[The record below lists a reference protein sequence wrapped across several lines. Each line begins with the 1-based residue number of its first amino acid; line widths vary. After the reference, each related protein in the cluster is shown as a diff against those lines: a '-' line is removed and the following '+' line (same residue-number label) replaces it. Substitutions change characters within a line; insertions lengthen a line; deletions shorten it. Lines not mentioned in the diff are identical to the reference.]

1 MTRQNE
7 ERIAKLWTK
16 QHERELE
23 EQLSQNE
30 ELRELF
36 EQYPERKELYKLKIL
51 DSEVTEAPSPP
62 DDICCKTCI
71 FQLPPTSIGGKMTSR
86 HDWGKCK
93 ILDNKPHEVLYE
105 HAKCEFYEKEKKH
118 EK

>member
-1 MTRQNE
+1 
-7 ERIAKLWTK
+7 LWTK

-62 DDICCKTCI
+62 GRY
-71 FQLPPTSIGGKMTSR
+71 L
-86 HDWGKCK
+86 
-93 ILDNKPHEVLYE
+93 L
-105 HAKCEFYEKEKKH
+105 
-118 EK
+118 